1 MLLRVQI
8 MRPFSAA
15 VRRLCAGPKSARGL
29 AQCQSSADLLLKYST
44 DGGRNWSPQRVIWD
58 DGPNTCGNPCP
69 VLDEQTGTV
78 WLLVTRND
86 GRENESAIKAKKGLD
101 TRTV

>member
-1 MLLRVQI
+1 MIVTKGGGHAAAFCEGR
-8 MRPFSAA
+8 RNSASDS
-15 VRRLCAGPKSARGL
+15 GDI
-29 AQCQSSADLLLKYST
+29 DLLLKHSM